1 MKNKTI
7 NILFIILK
15 SRLNKNGKAAI
26 KCRITYKRRRIEFAT
41 GFFVEPNN
49 WVNLSQRINPKIKE
63 SELVNLQLEQIKHN
77 INEIFYTLKLKNSS
91 FDVEDILRVY
101 RGENSDAERT
111 ILEVFEMHNKKLK
124 SLIDV
129 EYSAST
135 HSKFI
140 EAKKHLEGF
149 ILHHFKRKDYL
160 LKNLK
165 PKFIDEFEYYLKI
178 EKKHKQITI
187 NKTIQRFR
195 KIIKLAIY
203 DGFLSKDPFML
214 YKPKPVKLEV
224 VFLTPKE
231 LKQLENYKFRQARLE
246 QVKNMFVFCCYTGLP
261 YNEMACLK
269 PEHIIKNSD
278 GSIWIFIK
286 RLKTS
291 KPLSIPLLPKAK
303 QLISIDEE
311 LEALQNLE
319 DLFNHLP
326 YRNVQVEK
334 FINSEF
340 LVVPGSLL
348 MIIEEVIRS
357 TILSDSLKLVIEI
370 RDVNDEL
377 YIQYRSN
384 DRISKGFNEDNL
396 SEIIRAYSIYSEE
409 RIMIT
414 HEDENKRV
422 LTLPKLQLIS

>member
-1 MKNKTI
+1 MVY
-7 NILFIILK
+7 
-15 SRLNKNGKAAI
+15 LNG
-26 KCRITYKRRRIEFAT
+26 Y
-41 GFFVEPNN
+41 
-49 WVNLSQRINPKIKE
+49 
-63 SELVNLQLEQIKHN
+63 
-77 INEIFYTLKLKNSS
+77 
-91 FDVEDILRVY
+91 
-101 RGENSDAERT
+101 
-111 ILEVFEMHNKKLK
+111 
-124 SLIDV
+124 
-129 EYSAST
+129 
-135 HSKFI
+135 
-140 EAKKHLEGF
+140 
-149 ILHHFKRKDYL
+149 
-160 LKNLK
+160 
-165 PKFIDEFEYYLKI
+165 
-178 EKKHKQITI
+178 
-187 NKTIQRFR
+187 
-195 KIIKLAIY
+195 
-203 DGFLSKDPFML
+203 
-214 YKPKPVKLEV
+214 
-224 VFLTPKE
+224 
-231 LKQLENYKFRQARLE
+231 
-246 QVKNMFVFCCYTGLP
+246 
-261 YNEMACLK
+261 
-269 PEHIIKNSD
+269 
-278 GSIWIFIK
+278 
-286 RLKTS
+286 
-291 KPLSIPLLPKAK
+291 K